1 MTPWIVG
8 YRKIDDYTVEIGD
21 QLFPGGAPCLFFS
34 SPAQFQKTGSW
45 IEFAKSPSGTGP
57 FKITEFQPRVSATLS
72 RNDAYWD
79 KTRVPKLDRMALIP
93 MPEPTT

>member
-1 MTPWIVG
+1 MIG
-8 YRKIDDYTVEIGD
+8 YTSRLT
-21 QLFPGGAPCLFFS
+21 FTA
-34 SPAQFQKTGSW
+34 
-45 IEFAKSPSGTGP
+45 P
-57 FKITEFQPRVSATLS
+57 FKITQFQPRVSATLS